1 MTSPYRFIS
10 GYRIMWM
17 MVMFD
22 LPTKT
27 KAERKEYTRFRNFL
41 LDKGF
46 DMTQYSV
53 YFRLVSSKERVKR
66 FERKI
71 ANQLPKAGNIQVIT
85 ITDRQYQDIKAY
97 YGEQVDNSHKN
108 KGQLL
113 LF

>member
-1 MTSPYRFIS
+1 MVGPYQFFSR
-10 GYRIMWM
+10 YRIMWM

-22 LPTKT
+22 LPTAT
-27 KAERKEYTRFRNFL
+27 KAERKEYTRFRNYL

-66 FERKI
+66 FEKKI
-71 ANQLPKAGNIQVIT
+71 ANQLPKAGNVQIIT
-85 ITDRQYQDIKAY
+85 ITDRQYEEIKAY
-97 YGEQVDNSHKN
+97 YGDYPENTKKSD
-108 KGQLL
+108 QLL